1 MWTRIIAA
9 TFVGAICTSS
19 AIAEDSGRQYF
30 GTTVTAA
37 GATLP
42 FSEAVLVG
50 DTLYVAGHIGLD
62 PKTQKAADK
71 IDTEARAVM
80 DAVKQTIESAGLQ
93 MDDLVSV
100 TVYCTD
106 LGLYDAFNT
115 VYRSYFHGHFP
126 ARAFIGVSSLVR
138 GAHFEVAGVA
148 ARSRGHK
155 G

>member
-9 TFVGAICTSS
+9 TVVAVICASS
-19 AIAEDSGRQYF
+19 AIAEDSGRQYV
-30 GTTVTAA
+30 GTTISSG
-37 GATLP
+37 GAPLP

-62 PKTQKAADK
+62 PKTQKAADQ
-71 IDTEARAVM
+71 IDTEAHAVM
-80 DAVKQTIESAGLQ
+80 DAVKQTVESAGLQ

-106 LGLYDAFNT
+106 LALYDAFNT
-115 VYRSYFHGHFP
+115 VYRSYFRGHFP

-138 GAHFEVAGVA
+138 GAHFEVAGIA
-148 ARSRGHK
+148 AKPARHK
-155 G
+155 